1 MTSNCSDK
9 SVDYNLN
16 WNLLVELK
24 FICKISNCVLG
35 TTQAEREAALCAGG
49 A

>member
-1 MTSNCSDK
+1 MTSSCSDK

-16 WNLLVELK
+16 WNLLVKLK
-24 FICKISNCVLG
+24 FMNCFLG
-35 TTQAEREAALCAGG
+35 TTQDEREAALCAGG